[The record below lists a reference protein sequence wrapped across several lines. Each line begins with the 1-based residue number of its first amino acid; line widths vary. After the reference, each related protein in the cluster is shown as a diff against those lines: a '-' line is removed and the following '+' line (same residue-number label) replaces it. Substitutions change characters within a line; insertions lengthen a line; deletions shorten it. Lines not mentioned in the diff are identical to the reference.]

1 MRKKSEGYLI
11 EFITIGNSVK
21 VCAVDPK
28 TGVEVSIVGPKKAGQ
43 QELSRNAVN
52 KLIYVLEKQGLR

>member
-1 MRKKSEGYLI
+1 MSKDSQGYLL

-28 TGVEVSIVGPKKAGQ
+28 TGVEVSIVGPRSAGQ
-43 QELSRNAVN
+43 TELSKNAVN
-52 KLIYVLEKQGLR
+52 KLLYVLEKKGLR